1 MRVIFLGTP
10 NFAAA
15 ILRAV
20 YMSRHKIVAVVTQPD
35 KPNARG
41 KKVTAPPVKA
51 LADSLGIPV
60 YQFEKLSRDGAD
72 TLRAYNAD
80 IMVTAA
86 YGQILSQE
94 VLQLCPHG
102 VINAHGSILPKYR
115 GASPV
120 QCALL
125 EGEKEIG
132 VSVMQTAY
140 EVDSGDVLL
149 VKKVMLDGSENCD
162 EAMQLLAEAGSIGVV
177 EALDAIE
184 DGRAVF
190 VPQNHSE
197 ATFCK
202 KINKE
207 DGKIDFCRTAT
218 QIVNQIRAY
227 TPWPSAYADTP
238 CGRLKILRAYAVE
251 GLCAGGIGEVVL
263 SDKSGVTI
271 RCGEGGLVPLEVQ
284 GEGGRAMDIA
294 SFLRGHPMPQGTV
307 LK

>member
-10 NFAAA
+10 SFAAT
-15 ILRAV
+15 ILQAV
-20 YMSRHKIVAVVTQPD
+20 NASRHKVVAVVTQPD
-35 KPNARG
+35 KANARG
-41 KKVTAPPVKA
+41 KKIIAPPVKV
-51 LADSLGIPV
+51 LADSVGIPV
-60 YQFEKLSRDGAD
+60 YQFEKLSKDGVE
-72 TLRAYNAD
+72 TLRGYNAD

-132 VSVMQTAY
+132 VSVMKTAY

-149 VKKVMLDGSENCD
+149 IKKVMLDGSENCD
-162 EAMQLLAEAGSIGVV
+162 EAMQLLAEAGSIGIA
-177 EALDAIE
+177 EALDTIE
-184 DGRAVF
+184 DGKAVF
-190 VPQNHSE
+190 VPQDHSK

-202 KINKE
+202 KISKE
-207 DGKIDFCRTAT
+207 DGKIDFSRTAT

-227 TPWPSAYADTP
+227 TPWPSAYTDTP
-238 CGRLKILRAYAVE
+238 HGRLKILRAYAVE

-263 SDKSGVTI
+263 CDKSGITI

-284 GEGGRAMDIA
+284 GEGGKAMDIA
-294 SFLRGHPMPQGTV
+294 SFLRGRQIPQGTI